1 MPSLPK
7 ESHFLKR
14 MKAMSQKI
22 PPLLWFTLPL
32 QDSSH
37 LSDIP
42 RSFMTVCVSG
52 EGQRARGP
60 MGAPFYFAQRVPE
73 KLPLLTVP
81 GF

>member
-52 EGQRARGP
+52 EGAKGKGADGSTFLLCSEGP
-60 MGAPFYFAQRVPE
+60 
-73 KLPLLTVP
+73 
-81 GF
+81 